1 MNTLSQPWQ
10 NTGNGIV
17 NSGYGVN
24 LLITTVQDFITA
36 YVLESTSHLCDG
48 SDGSTRVVHSQLNF
62 QQFVVDGLAV
72 CYTLESNQ
80 SHAEIIHENGRP
92 LMPKQEFDLAKS
104 ILRLT

>member
-24 LLITTVQDFITA
+24 LLLTTVQVFITA
-36 YVLESTSHLCDG
+36 YTSHLCDG
-48 SDGSTRVVHSQLNF
+48 SDGSSSSTRVVHSNF

-80 SHAEIIHENGRP
+80 SHAEIIRENG
-92 LMPKQEFDLAKS
+92 
-104 ILRLT
+104 